1 MINKEVIS
9 KTQKKL
15 IKMNMLVVF
24 GFLILLCIF
33 TYIYFG
39 YTNNNNINKEI
50 EGEISSVV
58 YQLEKLDS
66 KYGLAFGLRVEGIK
80 LQDPKD
86 MVYVYMDDELLN
98 KNDNPYFGEDEPNF
112 KNKKNGFFTY
122 TTTQGYQ
129 IRECIYTYKN
139 CQIRVLREISSEM
152 NSRKQLLFT
161 MIKAVILF
169 CILTYFIAIYLTKK
183 ALKPIEIT
191 WNKQAKF
198 IQDASHELRTPI
210 TIVSSKL
217 EGLLKHPNNTINDEL
232 ESIADAMNETRRL
245 KKMIND
251 LLTLTKEDYVEV
263 MQKED
268 LDLEALVKDLCDD
281 FFDIAMIQN
290 KTLKISSNL
299 KHKNILSDKNKLR
312 QLLVI
317 FLDNAFK
324 YTEEE
329 DYIKI
334 SLNEKDE
341 KIIIKI
347 EDNGLGIK
355 KEELPHLFDRFFR
368 SENVRNK
375 DIDGSGI
382 GLSIAKVICD
392 GLKYKLEVDSEYGK
406 WTEFKIIIPVDYN

>member
-9 KTQKKL
+9 ETQKKL
-15 IKMNMLVVF
+15 IRMNMLVVF

-39 YTNNNNINKEI
+39 YTNDNNINKEM
-50 EGEISSVV
+50 EGEVNSIIH
-58 YQLEKLDS
+58 QLEKLDS
-66 KYGLAFGLRVEGIK
+66 TYGLLFGLKEEGIK

-86 MVYVYMDDELLN
+86 MVYIYMDNKLLN
-98 KNDNPYFGEDEPNF
+98 KNDNPYFGENEPNF
-112 KNKKNGFFTY
+112 KSKKNGFFTY
-122 TTTQGYQ
+122 TTNQGYQ
-129 IRECIYTYKN
+129 IKECIYTYKN
-139 CQIRVLREISSEM
+139 CQIRVLREISSEIS
-152 NSRKQLLFT
+152 SRKQLLFT
-161 MIKAVILF
+161 MIKVVIIF
-169 CILTYFIAIYLTKK
+169 CLLTYFIAIYLTKK

-217 EGLLKHPNNTINDEL
+217 ESLLKHPNNTINDEV

-251 LLTLTKEDYVEV
+251 LLTLTKEDYVDLV
-263 MQKED
+263 QKEEV
-268 LDLEALVKDLCDD
+268 DLEELVKDLCDD
-281 FFDIAMIQN
+281 FFDIAIIQN

-324 YTEEE
+324 YTEED
-329 DYIKI
+329 DYIKV
-334 SLNEKDE
+334 SLNEKEDE
-341 KIIIKI
+341 IFIKI

-392 GLKYKLEVDSEYGK
+392 SLKYKLQVDSQYGQ
-406 WTEFKIIIPVDYN
+406 WTEFKIIIPVDYD

>member
-1 MINKEVIS
+1 MISKEVIS

-15 IKMNMLVVF
+15 IKINMLVVF

-39 YTNNNNINKEI
+39 YTNDNNINKEMH
-50 EGEISSVV
+50 GELNSVV
-58 YQLEKLDS
+58 NQLEKLDS
-66 KYGLAFGLRVEGIK
+66 RYGLLYGLDREGIK
-80 LQDPKD
+80 LQNPKD
-86 MVYVYMDDELLN
+86 MVYIYMDDNLLN
-98 KNDNPYFGEDEPNF
+98 RNENPYFGEDEPNF
-112 KNKKNGFFTY
+112 KNDENGIYTY
-122 TTTQGYQ
+122 STKEGYE
-129 IRECIYTYKN
+129 IRACIYTYKN
-139 CQIRVLREISSEM
+139 CKIKILREISSEIS
-152 NSRKQLLFT
+152 SRRQLLFT
-161 MIKAVILF
+161 MIKAVIIF
-169 CILTYFIAIYLTKK
+169 CVLTYFIAIYLTRN

-191 WNKQAKF
+191 WNNQAKF

-217 EGLLKHPNNTINDEL
+217 EGLLKHPNNTINDEV

-251 LLTLTKEDYVEV
+251 LLTLTKEDYVDV
-263 MQKED
+263 IQKEEV
-268 LDLEALVKDLCDD
+268 DLEFLVKDLCDD

-290 KTLKISSNL
+290 KTLKVSSNL
-299 KHKNILSDKNKLR
+299 KHKNKLR
-312 QLLVI
+312 QLFVI

-329 DYIKI
+329 DYIKV
-334 SLNEKDE
+334 SLNEKGE
-341 KIIIKI
+341 KIIVKI

-355 KEELPHLFDRFFR
+355 KEEIPHLFDRFFR

-392 GLKYKLEVDSEYGK
+392 SLKYKLEVDSEYGK
-406 WTEFKIIIPVDYN
+406 WTEFKISIPTDVD

>member
-1 MINKEVIS
+1 MISKEVIS

-15 IKMNMLVVF
+15 IKINMLVVF
-24 GFLILLCIF
+24 GFLILIF
-33 TYIYFG
+33 IYIYFG
-39 YTNNNNINKEI
+39 YTNDNNINKEMH
-50 EGEISSVV
+50 GELNSVV
-58 YQLEKLDS
+58 NQLEKLDS
-66 KYGLAFGLRVEGIK
+66 RYGLLYGLDREGIK
-80 LQDPKD
+80 LQNPKD
-86 MVYVYMDDELLN
+86 MVYIYMDDNLLN
-98 KNDNPYFGEDEPNF
+98 RNENPYFGEDEPNF
-112 KNKKNGFFTY
+112 KNDENGIYTY
-122 TTTQGYQ
+122 STKEGYE
-129 IRECIYTYKN
+129 IRACIYTYKN
-139 CQIRVLREISSEM
+139 CKIKILREISSEIS
-152 NSRKQLLFT
+152 SRRQLLFT
-161 MIKAVILF
+161 MIKAVIIF
-169 CILTYFIAIYLTKK
+169 CVLTYFIAIYLTRN

-191 WNKQAKF
+191 WNNQAKF

-217 EGLLKHPNNTINDEL
+217 EGLLKHPNNTINDEV

-251 LLTLTKEDYVEV
+251 LLTLTKEDYVDV
-263 MQKED
+263 IQKEEV
-268 LDLEALVKDLCDD
+268 DLEFLVKDLCDD

-290 KTLKISSNL
+290 KTLKVSSNL

-312 QLLVI
+312 QLFVI

-329 DYIKI
+329 DYIKV
-334 SLNEKDE
+334 SLNEKGE
-341 KIIIKI
+341 KIIVKI

-355 KEELPHLFDRFFR
+355 KEEIPHLFDRFFR

-392 GLKYKLEVDSEYGK
+392 SLKYKLEVDSEYGK
-406 WTEFKIIIPVDYN
+406 WTEFKISIPIDVD

>member
-1 MINKEVIS
+1 M
-9 KTQKKL
+9 
-15 IKMNMLVVF
+15 
-24 GFLILLCIF
+24 ILLCIF

-39 YTNNNNINKEI
+39 YTNDNNINKEMH
-50 EGEISSVV
+50 GELNSVV
-58 YQLEKLDS
+58 NQLEKLDS
-66 KYGLAFGLRVEGIK
+66 RYGLLYGLDREGIK
-80 LQDPKD
+80 LQNPKD
-86 MVYVYMDDELLN
+86 MVYIYMDDNLLN
-98 KNDNPYFGEDEPNF
+98 RNENPYFGEDEPNF
-112 KNKKNGFFTY
+112 KNDENGIYTY
-122 TTTQGYQ
+122 STKEGYE
-129 IRECIYTYKN
+129 IRACIYTYKN
-139 CQIRVLREISSEM
+139 CKIKILREISSEIS
-152 NSRKQLLFT
+152 SRRQLLFT
-161 MIKAVILF
+161 MIKAVIIF
-169 CILTYFIAIYLTKK
+169 CVLTYFIAIYLTRN

-191 WNKQAKF
+191 WNNQAKF

-217 EGLLKHPNNTINDEL
+217 EGLLKHPNNTINDEV

-251 LLTLTKEDYVEV
+251 LLTLTKEDYVDV
-263 MQKED
+263 IQKEEV
-268 LDLEALVKDLCDD
+268 DLEFLVKDLCDD

-290 KTLKISSNL
+290 KTLKVSSNL

-312 QLLVI
+312 QLFVI

-329 DYIKI
+329 DYIKV
-334 SLNEKDE
+334 SLNEKGE
-341 KIIIKI
+341 KIIVKI

-355 KEELPHLFDRFFR
+355 KEEIPHLFDRFFR

-392 GLKYKLEVDSEYGK
+392 SLKYKLEVDSEYGK
-406 WTEFKIIIPVDYN
+406 WTEFKISIPIDAD